1 MKNCINKI
9 GEIFKGLLV
18 FLMIAGFT
26 GIILYIGLSIMIGII
41 PVMVILMAITGII
54 IYFNKDKIKKISEKF
69 NEDIKKAMDEANS
82 GKSDEVKSDTEVST
96 ESEVK

>member
-9 GEIFKGLLV
+9 GEIFKGLFV

-26 GIILYIGLSIMIGII
+26 GIILYVGLSIMIGII
-41 PVMVILMAITGII
+41 PVMVILIAITGTI
-54 IYFNKDKIKKISEKF
+54 IYFNKDKIKEVSEY
-69 NEDIKKAMDEANS
+69 IKVMDEANS
-82 GKSDEVKSDTEVST
+82 DKSDEVKSDAEISS